1 MSEQT
6 PSAPK
11 LTAYALV
18 PEPPQLVPASATR
31 RWMDEF
37 PDRHPY
43 RCLPLSIANAHGWC
57 LLSPC
62 TFQAT
67 WTGGPGSADIRIA
80 ALDDFPYLNHIVQ
93 SNFSRGI
100 LTFHTGYLFRTSPG
114 WNLWAGGPANYFK
127 QNAAPLTGVI
137 ETSWL
142 PYPFTMNWQLTEPG
156 TYRWE
161 RGEPYCMIFPVP
173 AATLENV
180 TPEIRDL
187 SSDPPLH
194 EQCLA
199 WRERRFEHMQE
210 FKPGDPD
217 TLKDAWQRY
226 YFLGRLPTGELVD
239 HHVSK
244 LRLHEPV
251 DRRHS
256 DASKRDDAARKQ
268 RDES

>member
-1 MSEQT
+1 
-6 PSAPK
+6 
-11 LTAYALV
+11 
-18 PEPPQLVPASATR
+18 
-31 RWMDEF
+31 
-37 PDRHPY
+37 
-43 RCLPLSIANAHGWC
+43 
-57 LLSPC
+57 
-62 TFQAT
+62 
-67 WTGGPGSADIRIA
+67 
-80 ALDDFPYLNHIVQ
+80 
-93 SNFSRGI
+93 
-100 LTFHTGYLFRTSPG
+100 
-114 WNLWAGGPANYFK
+114 LWAGGPANYFK